1 MASVITIKTVYNIN
15 ITNLDLSANNF
26 IKLPPKLQYLT
37 KLTHLDVSYNKL
49 TKLSTHIQYL
59 TRLTI
64 LDLSYNKLRALPT
77 DIQYL
82 NNAQQQLF
90 LLKNDIEKSTDDYDN
105 NINQIDKQLKTLDK
119 GNNKLSKKLA
129 SLIERNYGGKG
140 MLVDTNVLYTQKKYA
155 NYLFAGIIVCI
166 GGYYYK
172 MHMQMK

>member
-1 MASVITIKTVYNIN
+1 MTDTIYEDKLNEIN
-15 ITNLDLSANNF
+15 DYF
-26 IKLPPKLQYLT
+26 YLT
-37 KLTHLDVSYNKL
+37 INELGTVMPKHFTNPDIDAYSVKYN
-49 TKLSTHIQYL
+49 
-59 TRLTI
+59 
-64 LDLSYNKLRALPT
+64 A